1 MKRRYLNGEALLE
14 GLLCLAFSGALLYLT
29 YSGKYLLFVTPRMK
43 PYLYFTAA
51 VMLLWAVSRLAKA
64 GTPRYRQNKT
74 RCLVLALP
82 LLVLLLPYKALDA
95 GSTQAGYTKMAAKT
109 EGNDTNAKGDTKT
122 NPDKEGAQQGKTQEE
137 TQESTQPPEESP
149 AAGQDAGQDAVQG
162 TGQDNSQGT
171 GQDNSQGSGQGS
183 SGNGPETVV
192 PSGLDEAGRTITVS
206 DEEFYQWLTELS
218 YHPEK
223 YEGFTVHMHGTVYR
237 DETLAENEFAVTRL
251 VMSCCAADLAPC
263 GPLCLMD
270 GAADLTQDQWV
281 DVTGTYHYD
290 KNKGME
296 ITVNGI
302 EDAEPA
308 EEEYVYP
315 FSY

>member
-1 MKRRYLNGEALLE
+1 MRRYLNGEALLE
-14 GLLCLAFSGALLYLT
+14 GILCLVFSGMMFYLA

-51 VMLLWAVSRLAKA
+51 VMLLFALSRFLKI
-64 GTPRYRQNKT
+64 GKPKYRQNRT

-82 LLVLLLPYKALDA
+82 LMVLLLPYGTLDA
-95 GSTQAGYTKMAAKT
+95 GATQAGYSNITAKT
-109 EGNDTNAKGDTKT
+109 DDKAKAEPDAGAAPQETPPQSGDTSAPQQ
-122 NPDKEGAQQGKTQEE
+122 NPGQNN
-137 TQESTQPPEESP
+137 
-149 AAGQDAGQDAVQG
+149 AGQSSGQS
-162 TGQDNSQGT
+162 TS
-171 GQDNSQGSGQGS
+171 GSGQDTGQSAGQGASGS
-183 SGNGPETVV
+183 GQDTGQSAGQGASGNGPETAV
-192 PSGLDEAGRTITVS
+192 PSGLDEANRTITVS
-206 DEEFYQWLTELS
+206 DEEFYRWLTELS
-218 YHPEK
+218 HYPEK
-223 YEGFTVHMHGTVYR
+223 YEGFTIHLHGTIYR

-270 GAADLTQDQWV
+270 GAAGLEQDKWV
-281 DVTGTYHYD
+281 DVEGTYHYD

-296 ITVNGI
+296 ITVNGM